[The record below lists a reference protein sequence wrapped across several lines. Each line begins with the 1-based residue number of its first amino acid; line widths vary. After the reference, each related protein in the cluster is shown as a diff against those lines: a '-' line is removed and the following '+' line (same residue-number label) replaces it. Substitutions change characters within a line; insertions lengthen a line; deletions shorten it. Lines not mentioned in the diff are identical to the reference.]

1 MPLPCLAIEMNNQH
15 MATTFHSHR
24 KKSVCHVVID
34 IIWTVVEIGQTVMT
48 HAFVGGLTMI
58 QIHGNS
64 KSLTKKIR

>member
-48 HAFVGGLTMI
+48 HAFVGLRLDHDTNTWQQ
-58 QIHGNS
+58 QITN
-64 KSLTKKIR
+64 